1 MVVMTDNFLFQV
13 SVYLQNWSHVQSY
26 VNKAEGTPEVTEV
39 SIHLSCRELPAVLVK
54 VASFHGTSVS
64 LSHSCK

>member
-1 MVVMTDNFLFQV
+1 MNSFVHTEIGFPKGNSMRDRLKERFFVTTVLSSLQV

-39 SIHLSCRELPAVLVK
+39 RIS
-54 VASFHGTSVS
+54 
-64 LSHSCK
+64 

>member
-1 MVVMTDNFLFQV
+1 MKVTVSDLLKYFQV

-39 SIHLSCRELPAVLVK
+39 RTKQATEKSDSKMNGYTFKGHMSGEI
-54 VASFHGTSVS
+54 
-64 LSHSCK
+64 